1 MPTFDARRFSSRT
14 EDLVA
19 RFNKNAAEATTA
31 AARPSLPPRG
41 PFPLLRQRQTSF
53 DGGNRENGDD
63 SVRPARSNPRRKSG
77 KT

>member
-19 RFNKNAAEATTA
+19 RFNKNAE

-53 DGGNRENGDD
+53 DGGNENGDD
-63 SVRPARSNPRRKSG
+63 QNVRPRSNPRRKSG
-77 KT
+77 ETFYKTRT